1 MMPPSKSVTKPAFH
15 GPLARPLR
23 PARPLRIHSVFH
35 QGFCVSN
42 SVMARVDIA
51 LLAMFFIAIRV
62 PAAGNSWRSGACA
75 RACCNRA
82 SRKSVMLE
90 SHVLYAVGSPGNF
103 HARGGLARSGNLPHG
118 QVGLH
123 ATPEFLQGVTQ
134 AAFRSLKT
142 KAQGAGQVFHTN
154 PLFMVQQ
161 EGSALHGRQ
170 SVQAT
175 Q

>member
-15 GPLARPLR
+15 GPLARPLL
-23 PARPLRIHSVFH
+23 PALPLRVHSVFH

-42 SVMARVDIA
+42 SVIARVDIA
-51 LLAMFFIAIRV
+51 LLAMFIIAIRV

-90 SHVLYAVGSPGNF
+90 SHVLYAVGSRGNF
-103 HARGGLARSGNLPHG
+103 QARGGLARSGNLPHG
-118 QVGLH
+118 QVSLH

-134 AAFRSLKT
+134 AAFGSLKT
-142 KAQGAGQVFHTN
+142 QAQGAGQVFHTN